1 MSNRRTFFYYVIPSV
16 LSFALSGIYAIVDG
30 FFVGNSIGD
39 AGLSAINIAYPITA
53 VLIAT
58 GTGIGMG
65 GAVKYSILNAGGHEE
80 RARDYAAEA
89 IWMMLLFS
97 VLLTGSFYVMSE
109 RLLSALGAYGE
120 LLVLGK
126 EYTTVIILGT
136 VLQVFGT
143 GMVPFMRNYGGAMW
157 SMIAMICGF
166 ATNVTLDYILVW
178 VLNRG
183 MTGAAFA
190 TVIGQ
195 GVTMAVAL
203 VYCAAKKKL
212 FLKVTSGDMGV
223 RALQIVKIGLA
234 PFGLTLA
241 PEISLVIIN
250 RFSASYGGQRA
261 IATYAC
267 ISYVICIIYLLLQGV
282 GDGSQPLMSQFYGA
296 GQGKNLK
303 ETKKL
308 AYKSSMAIAVIGG
321 ILMYLLRGQ
330 IGVLFG
336 SSPEVNVEII
346 MVMPIFLLS
355 LPADAITRVTSAAFY
370 ATEKSVWSYV
380 LILSEPVFTLVLV
393 MILPPLFGGQIMIWW
408 SSVAAKIVTAVV
420 GIALSVFIRT
430 QKEHEPKLL
439 KEVY

>member
-1 MSNRRTFFYYVIPSV
+1 MSNRRNFFYYVIPSV

-53 VLIAT
+53 VLVAT

-97 VLLTGSFYVMSE
+97 VLLTGSFYVLSE

-157 SMIAMICGF
+157 AMIAMMCGF
-166 ATNVTLDYILVW
+166 ATNVILDYILVW

-183 MTGAAFA
+183 MTGAALA
-190 TVIGQ
+190 TVMGQ
-195 GVTMAVAL
+195 GVT
-203 VYCAAKKKL
+203 
-212 FLKVTSGDMGV
+212 
-223 RALQIVKIGLA
+223 LA

-303 ETKKL
+303 EIKKL

-321 ILMYLLRGQ
+321 ILIYLLRGQ

-336 SSPEVNVEII
+336 SSPEVNGEIM

-393 MILPPLFGGQIMIWW
+393 LILPPLFGGQIMIWW
-408 SSVAAKIVTAVV
+408 SSVAAKIVTAAE
-420 GIALSVFIRT
+420 GIALSVFIKT
-430 QKEHEPKLL
+430 QKGHEPQLS